1 MGIAAV
7 EADRTALA
15 LEAAAELYE
24 RILWESDGT
33 RAVREHLAGDGLDE
47 STLRAFGVGYVPGEW
62 QGPIDEL
69 LRAGFSEAELH
80 AAGIA
85 TRSKRGHLQAQF
97 RSRVMFP
104 IRDPDGGITGF
115 AGMATNPGPS
125 WPLWLTSPERSRYS
139 RSSALFGIDAARDAI
154 ESSGRAVILS
164 DCAEVLLA
172 HQRGNRAT
180 AAAIRSPLARG
191 HLERLADVLG
201 VRLEELW
208 VDRDHR
214 TAGGQAGSLVV
225 RGDARTAQEGETL
238 SRADVEPE
246 KTNPALRSSEAAIAP
261 DVKQELTTGGH
272 VVLWVLRAA
281 LGLGIPLGW
290 MAVTSPSSDDPA
302 SSPFV
307 IGVGGVALTYLVLT
321 VVASVISGRIR
332 ARSRA
337 RRMRGPWQ
345 RGATEWEPP
354 AWTYHLF
361 EEVLVGAAMISVVVC
376 LVLFV
381 TIGGFTT
388 D

>member
-1 MGIAAV
+1 MALAAI
-7 EADRTALA
+7 ETDRTEQV

-24 RILWESDGT
+24 RILWAPDAAS
-33 RAVREHLAGDGLDE
+33 AAREHLAGRGVDE
-47 STLRAFGVGYVPGEW
+47 QTLRAFGVGYAPGDW
-62 QGPIDEL
+62 QESVEDL
-69 LRAGFSEAELH
+69 LRAGFADNELD
-80 AAGIA
+80 AAGVA
-85 TRSKRGHLQAQF
+85 TRSRRGRLQAQF

-104 IRDPDGGITGF
+104 IRDADGRIAGF

-125 WPLWLTSPERSRYS
+125 WPQWLTSPERGSYS
-139 RSSALFGIDAARDAI
+139 RGSALFGIEAAREAI
-154 ESSGRAVILS
+154 ESLGRAVILS
-164 DCAEVLLA
+164 DAVDVLLA
-172 HQRGNRAT
+172 HQRGDRAT
-180 AAAIRSPLARG
+180 VAAIRSPLARD

-201 VRLEELW
+201 VPLEDVW
-208 VDRDHR
+208 VDRDHETEDGR
-214 TAGGQAGSLVV
+214 SASLVV
-225 RGDARTAQEGETL
+225 RGDARTAREHETL
-238 SRADVEPE
+238 TRADVEPE

-272 VVLWVLRAA
+272 AVLWVLRIA
-281 LGLGIPLGW
+281 LGLGIPLAW
-290 MAVTSPSSDDPA
+290 MAAMSPSSDDPA

-307 IGVGGVALTYLVLT
+307 IGVGGVALTYVVLT
-321 VVASVISGRIR
+321 AVASVISGRIR

-361 EEVLVGAAMISVVVC
+361 EEVLVGAAMISVFVC